1 MPAARVKGGP
11 CPFRQ
16 SPFRRKA
23 LTVFD
28 ISRSHQRAW
37 MSGFGGT
44 RSPFARDIKQS
55 NVPGS
60 QDLGRSAPL
69 RKTGAPC
76 GIRTHAAARRG
87 GLARARTAWRCLDVT
102 FMARIGRV
110 GSLSRES
117 MSPTRVAVVHAHLQR
132 SAIPMVLSRSG
143 RFGRPLRAKSPASAR
158 TVGARVYCFNSTK
171 DREKSP
177 IPLVGSVRTVTTPSI
192 RFPLSEATKCVLPVL
207 MIVAPV
213 LEFCPVAFTSDVGS
227 KRSVAGSGVS
237 VVVERFA
244 NGLKCARRGK
254 ETRHMNEAPLRR
266 CASAWR

>member
-1 MPAARVKGGP
+1 MKMVSCLPLPVIVIADLPAETFTQAQKPPECSSECLRDAGCSRQRRT

-28 ISRSHQRAW
+28 ISRSHQLAW

-87 GLARARTAWRCLDVT
+87 RARARSNRVALLGRYLH
-102 FMARIGRV
+102 ARIGRV
-110 GSLSRES
+110 GSLARES
-117 MSPTRVAVVHAHLQR
+117 T
-132 SAIPMVLSRSG
+132 G
-143 RFGRPLRAKSPASAR
+143 
-158 TVGARVYCFNSTK
+158 
-171 DREKSP
+171 
-177 IPLVGSVRTVTTPSI
+177 
-192 RFPLSEATKCVLPVL
+192 
-207 MIVAPV
+207 
-213 LEFCPVAFTSDVGS
+213 
-227 KRSVAGSGVS
+227 
-237 VVVERFA
+237 
-244 NGLKCARRGK
+244 
-254 ETRHMNEAPLRR
+254 
-266 CASAWR
+266 

>member
-16 SPFRRKA
+16 SPFRSKA

-28 ISRSHQRAW
+28 ISRSHQLAW

-87 GLARARTAWRCLDVT
+87 RARARSNRVALLGRYLH
-102 FMARIGRV
+102 ARIGRV
-110 GSLSRES
+110 GSLRES
-117 MSPTRVAVVHAHLQR
+117 TSPTRVANPQR
-132 SAIPMVLSRSG
+132 SAIPVLH
-143 RFGRPLRAKSPASAR
+143 
-158 TVGARVYCFNSTK
+158 
-171 DREKSP
+171 
-177 IPLVGSVRTVTTPSI
+177 LVGGSAAHYAPNLRPQPE
-192 RFPLSEATKCVLPVL
+192 PL
-207 MIVAPV
+207 
-213 LEFCPVAFTSDVGS
+213 
-227 KRSVAGSGVS
+227 
-237 VVVERFA
+237 
-244 NGLKCARRGK
+244 
-254 ETRHMNEAPLRR
+254 
-266 CASAWR
+266 

>member
-28 ISRSHQRAW
+28 ISRSHQLAW

-87 GLARARTAWRCLDVT
+87 RPRARSNRVALLGCYLH
-102 FMARIGRV
+102 ARIGRV

-117 MSPTRVAVVHAHLQR
+117 KSPTRVAVVRFARALRFARPRTKARWYVEAEGAGR
-132 SAIPMVLSRSG
+132 SPPKTSNW
-143 RFGRPLRAKSPASAR
+143 SAR
-158 TVGARVYCFNSTK
+158 AAV
-171 DREKSP
+171 
-177 IPLVGSVRTVTTPSI
+177 LVV
-192 RFPLSEATKCVLPVL
+192 
-207 MIVAPV
+207 
-213 LEFCPVAFTSDVGS
+213 D
-227 KRSVAGSGVS
+227 
-237 VVVERFA
+237 
-244 NGLKCARRGK
+244 
-254 ETRHMNEAPLRR
+254 
-266 CASAWR
+266 

>member
-28 ISRSHQRAW
+28 ISRSHQLAW

-76 GIRTHAAARRG
+76 GIRTQAAARRG
-87 GLARARTAWRCLDVT
+87 RARARSNRVALLGRYLH
-102 FMARIGRV
+102 ARIGRV

-117 MSPTRVAVVHAHLQR
+117 TSPTRVAVMHANPQR
-132 SAIPMVLSRSG
+132 SAIPMVLRVVGGSAAHYAPNLRHQQE
-143 RFGRPLRAKSPASAR
+143 PLERASIVSTPRKTERNRQSP
-158 TVGARVYCFNSTK
+158 
-171 DREKSP
+171 
-177 IPLVGSVRTVTTPSI
+177 
-192 RFPLSEATKCVLPVL
+192 
-207 MIVAPV
+207 
-213 LEFCPVAFTSDVGS
+213 
-227 KRSVAGSGVS
+227 
-237 VVVERFA
+237 
-244 NGLKCARRGK
+244 
-254 ETRHMNEAPLRR
+254 
-266 CASAWR
+266 